1 MLNPHNPPASMNDP
15 QFPAEEDHAPRT
27 NATGEKLTF
36 AQKSAIL
43 MDVAQ
48 NKRSEKEQVQ
58 KILDAKKKAALGIG
72 KGKPVQ
78 ELAASSSSDSEPASS
93 SRAAG
98 SGVKAVLAL
107 SPDKGGKAK
116 DDSSAAAG
124 GSGVKAAL
132 ALKEQASGKAKAG
145 GGFKSAAGGKGKKG
159 GGKKK
164 VGLLAKEEA
173 EEEEE
178 APAAAESLTAVLV
191 ETEADREARLN
202 REEDEREVCRW
213 RPWANSLVQP
223 GSRLSSPCSALFSV
237 RALSAGRGLESRS
250 RQAERER
257 RYKER
262 EEQRREIEWEIIQE
276 ERRVREKER
285 KKREKLLAE
294 KKLQKAFRDAA
305 YEGDVGVI
313 RSTIKLWCDECF
325 GEFGD
330 GTNLI
335 GSKVDAPD
343 EHKHTALSEA
353 ACGGQAAIC
362 RILLEHGA
370 NVNAV
375 NAQHRTPLWRACF
388 MDKRECVKLLLEHG
402 ADPRIASESH
412 EAPESVSPADELKAL
427 LQGWDVAHTDKLLA
441 EREKRNAKQWQP
453 PPPDPEDRDIGEAG
467 YFLQIA
473 LQRLADAVDS
483 ITKDSDRTI
492 LVVDLGG
499 KAITYFEYSDC
510 NLCCYARAAEI
521 EPASLRK
528 KLLGALRYGK
538 PLVLDMLSME
548 LDHNLIEAAFDAVM
562 PGLFGKILTKKVLRE
577 EVYTQLIN
585 EDDGDDYKAAF
596 FSEKALGH
604 FQFIMISKLP
614 VPPEWCAEGFFILR
628 VAA

>member
-107 SPDKGGKAK
+107 SPEKGGKAK

-202 REEDEREVCRW
+202 REEDERE
-213 RPWANSLVQP
+213 
-223 GSRLSSPCSALFSV
+223 
-237 RALSAGRGLESRS
+237 
-250 RQAERER
+250 AERER

-330 GTNLI
+330 GSNLI
-335 GSKVDAPD
+335 GAKVDAPD

>member
-107 SPDKGGKAK
+107 SPEKGGKAK

-145 GGFKSAAGGKGKKG
+145 GGFKSAAGGKGKK
-159 GGKKK
+159 GKKK

-330 GTNLI
+330 GTNL
-335 GSKVDAPD
+335 GARLTRPTSTSTRLSRRRHAVARQRSVASCSS
-343 EHKHTALSEA
+343 TA
-353 ACGGQAAIC
+353 Q
-362 RILLEHGA
+362 
-370 NVNAV
+370 
-375 NAQHRTPLWRACF
+375 T
-388 MDKRECVKLLLEHG
+388 
-402 ADPRIASESH
+402 
-412 EAPESVSPADELKAL
+412 
-427 LQGWDVAHTDKLLA
+427 
-441 EREKRNAKQWQP
+441 
-453 PPPDPEDRDIGEAG
+453 
-467 YFLQIA
+467 
-473 LQRLADAVDS
+473 
-483 ITKDSDRTI
+483 
-492 LVVDLGG
+492 
-499 KAITYFEYSDC
+499 
-510 NLCCYARAAEI
+510 
-521 EPASLRK
+521 
-528 KLLGALRYGK
+528 
-538 PLVLDMLSME
+538 
-548 LDHNLIEAAFDAVM
+548 
-562 PGLFGKILTKKVLRE
+562 
-577 EVYTQLIN
+577 
-585 EDDGDDYKAAF
+585 
-596 FSEKALGH
+596 
-604 FQFIMISKLP
+604 
-614 VPPEWCAEGFFILR
+614 
-628 VAA
+628 

>member
-107 SPDKGGKAK
+107 SPEKGGKAK

-178 APAAAESLTAVLV
+178 APAVAESLTAVLV

-213 RPWANSLVQP
+213 RPWANSLV
-223 GSRLSSPCSALFSV
+223 
-237 RALSAGRGLESRS
+237 RALPASFCPLLCACAERRS
-250 RQAERER
+250 RTR
-257 RYKER
+257 
-262 EEQRREIEWEIIQE
+262 I
-276 ERRVREKER
+276 
-285 KKREKLLAE
+285 
-294 KKLQKAFRDAA
+294 
-305 YEGDVGVI
+305 
-313 RSTIKLWCDECF
+313 
-325 GEFGD
+325 
-330 GTNLI
+330 
-335 GSKVDAPD
+335 
-343 EHKHTALSEA
+343 ALTTGRA
-353 ACGGQAAIC
+353 
-362 RILLEHGA
+362 
-370 NVNAV
+370 
-375 NAQHRTPLWRACF
+375 RTPLQGARGATAR
-388 MDKRECVKLLLEHG
+388 DRVGDHPRGAAHARKRTQ
-402 ADPRIASESH
+402 
-412 EAPESVSPADELKAL
+412 EA
-427 LQGWDVAHTDKLLA
+427 
-441 EREKRNAKQWQP
+441 
-453 PPPDPEDRDIGEAG
+453 
-467 YFLQIA
+467 
-473 LQRLADAVDS
+473 
-483 ITKDSDRTI
+483 
-492 LVVDLGG
+492 
-499 KAITYFEYSDC
+499 
-510 NLCCYARAAEI
+510 
-521 EPASLRK
+521 
-528 KLLGALRYGK
+528 
-538 PLVLDMLSME
+538 
-548 LDHNLIEAAFDAVM
+548 
-562 PGLFGKILTKKVLRE
+562 
-577 EVYTQLIN
+577 
-585 EDDGDDYKAAF
+585 
-596 FSEKALGH
+596 
-604 FQFIMISKLP
+604 
-614 VPPEWCAEGFFILR
+614 
-628 VAA
+628 